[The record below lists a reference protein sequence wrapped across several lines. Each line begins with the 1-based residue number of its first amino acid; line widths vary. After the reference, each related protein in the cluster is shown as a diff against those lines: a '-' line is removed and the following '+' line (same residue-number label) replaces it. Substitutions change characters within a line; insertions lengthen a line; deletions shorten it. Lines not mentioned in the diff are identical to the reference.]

1 MSQTSRRGFIQ
12 GIGAAGAAALMPV
25 RIRTR
30 TNYAIKDDEVGVC
43 TLLLQLFNGNYPVSE
58 KTPTRCMFWPTARRS
73 FAIKSVD
80 PVLIEADAAIVV
92 TGERLFTSNGEIYR
106 FKDFAP
112 IYLSADDSL
121 ETSWDIKG

>member
-30 TNYAIKDDEVGVC
+30 RNAAVKDGEVGVC
-43 TLLLQLFNGNYPVSE
+43 TLLLQLFNGNDPVSE
-58 KTPTRCMFWPTARRS
+58 KTPTRCMFWPTSGRS

-80 PVLIEADAAIVV
+80 PVVIEADAHTVV

-106 FKDFAP
+106 FKDFSP
-112 IYLSADDSL
+112 ITLCDGDSL
-121 ETSWDIKG
+121 ETTWDIKG